1 MKMSVEEH
9 GNVVI
14 VSPQGDVKVGEGDV
28 ALRDTIQRYLGE
40 GRTRFVLDL
49 GEVRFMDS
57 AGLGELVASLKRVR
71 EAGGDLKVA
80 QANQR
85 ISDALHVT
93 QLVRVL
99 DVYAEVAEAIA
110 AFV

>member
-14 VSPQGDVKVGEGDV
+14 VMPQGDVKVGEGDV
-28 ALRDTIQRYLGE
+28 ALRDTIQKYLSAGK
-40 GRTRFVLDL
+40 TRFVLDL

-85 ISDALHVT
+85 ISDALYVT

-99 DVYAEVAEAIA
+99 DVYGEVAEAIA